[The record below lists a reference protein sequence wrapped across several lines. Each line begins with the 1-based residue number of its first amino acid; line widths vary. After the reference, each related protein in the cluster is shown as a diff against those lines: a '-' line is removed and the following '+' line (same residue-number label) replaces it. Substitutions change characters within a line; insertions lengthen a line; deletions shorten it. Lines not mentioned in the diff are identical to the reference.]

1 MSIARHHHVYKTHS
15 VYGITWAFLGIEAD
29 KEISQSDQEIF
40 RFFFM
45 MIYDDHF
52 LFWYQFF
59 ILSVQTMGKGR
70 QNLDWGPTNC
80 KLDKRK
86 SRNIPNLIT
95 RNIMLVCISIGIAA
109 TSGFHLLVKERNDDV
124 GEEGEESAD
133 NNEKKDHKMEDLPS
147 YEMVLGMEVESPRE
161 VKFGL

>member
-1 MSIARHHHVYKTHS
+1 MTRRFS
-15 VYGITWAFLGIEAD
+15 GFFL
-29 KEISQSDQEIF
+29 
-40 RFFFM
+40 

-52 LFWYQFF
+52 LFWYHFL

-70 QNLDWGPTNC
+70 QNLEWGPTNC

-109 TSGFHLLVKERNDDV
+109 TSGFHLLVNERNDDV

-133 NNEKKDHKMEDLPS
+133 KNEKNDHKMEDLPS